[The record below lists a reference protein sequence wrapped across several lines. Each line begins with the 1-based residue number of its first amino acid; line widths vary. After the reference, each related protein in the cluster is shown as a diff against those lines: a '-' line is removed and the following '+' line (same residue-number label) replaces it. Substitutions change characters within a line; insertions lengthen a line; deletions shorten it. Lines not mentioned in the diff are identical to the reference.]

1 MFLNGREPYL
11 HFPKLKAKAAETKH
25 LIPALATVWLQFM
38 DNDSEA
44 PLNQNPLYPNSSLI
58 HAGAPAGA
66 SCATDQRDHG

>member
-1 MFLNGREPYL
+1 MHGSFSLKLPIQRSMFLNGREPYL

-44 PLNQNPLYPNSSLI
+44 PSNQNPLP
-58 HAGAPAGA
+58 
-66 SCATDQRDHG
+66 